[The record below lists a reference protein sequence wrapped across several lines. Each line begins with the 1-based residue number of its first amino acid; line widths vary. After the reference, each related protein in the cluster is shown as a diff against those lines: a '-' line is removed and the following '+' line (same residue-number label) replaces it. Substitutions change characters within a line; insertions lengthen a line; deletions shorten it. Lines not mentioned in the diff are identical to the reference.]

1 MLVNLFT
8 NMPFGIPRADDARR
22 IRHQLLYGTGMEP
35 PAERMGL
42 GPKEP
47 NIWDALPA
55 LPLEFGIAT
64 LPLPR
69 KVMRDL
75 AKG

>member
-1 MLVNLFT
+1 
-8 NMPFGIPRADDARR
+8 MPFGTPLTEDARKLK
-22 IRHQLLYGTGMEP
+22 HEMLYGEGVAAP
-35 PAERMGL
+35 VERMGL

-69 KVMRDL
+69 KMMRDI
-75 AKG
+75 ARK

>member
-1 MLVNLFT
+1 
-8 NMPFGIPRADDARR
+8 MPFETPLSDEARR
-22 IRHQLLYGTGMEP
+22 LKHELIYGTGVEP
-35 PAERMGL
+35 PADRLGL

-69 KVMRDL
+69 KMMRDI
-75 AKG
+75 ARK

>member
-1 MLVNLFT
+1 
-8 NMPFGIPRADDARR
+8 MPFGKPLPEEARR
-22 IRHQLLYGTGMEP
+22 LRHELLYGKGMEP
-35 PAERMGL
+35 PVERLGL

-69 KVMRDL
+69 KIMRDI
-75 AKG
+75 AKS

>member
-1 MLVNLFT
+1 M
-8 NMPFGIPRADDARR
+8 
-22 IRHQLLYGTGMEP
+22 LYGEGIAP
-35 PAERMGL
+35 PIDRLGL

-55 LPLEFGIAT
+55 LPLEFGVAT

-69 KVMRDL
+69 KMMRDM
-75 AKG
+75 ARQ

>member
-1 MLVNLFT
+1 
-8 NMPFGIPRADDARR
+8 MPFGTPISDEARKLKHEL
-22 IRHQLLYGTGMEP
+22 IYGTGVEP
-35 PAERMGL
+35 PVERLGL

-47 NIWDALPA
+47 DLWDALPA

-69 KVMRDL
+69 KMMRDI
-75 AKG
+75 ARK

>member
-1 MLVNLFT
+1 
-8 NMPFGIPRADDARR
+8 MPFGKPLSDEARKLK
-22 IRHQLLYGTGMEP
+22 HEMLYGDGIAP
-35 PAERMGL
+35 PVERLGL

-55 LPLEFGIAT
+55 LPLEFGVAT

-69 KVMRDL
+69 KMMRDM
-75 AKG
+75 ARQ

>member
-1 MLVNLFT
+1 
-8 NMPFGIPRADDARR
+8 MPLGKPLSDEARR
-22 IRHQLLYGTGMEP
+22 LKHELIYGTGVEP
-35 PAERMGL
+35 PADRLGL

-69 KVMRDL
+69 KMMRDI
-75 AKG
+75 ARK

>member
-1 MLVNLFT
+1 
-8 NMPFGIPRADDARR
+8 MPFGTPISDEARKLKHEL
-22 IRHQLLYGTGMEP
+22 IYGTGVEP
-35 PAERMGL
+35 PVERLGL

-47 NIWDALPA
+47 DIWDALPA

-69 KVMRDL
+69 KMMRDI
-75 AKG
+75 ARK